1 MFDKNYNFREM
12 MDSLKLMDSKA
23 EALGLI
29 DAEYDELK
37 TLKKK
42 DIIGYLT
49 SLGIKEK
56 DAKAAVK
63 SSGIGK

>member
-1 MFDKNYNFREM
+1 MIDKIYNFREM
-12 MDSLKLMDSKA
+12 MDSLKLTDSKS

-37 TLKKK
+37 NLKKK
-42 DIIGYLT
+42 DIVGYLI
-49 SLGIKEK
+49 SLGIKKK
-56 DAKAAVK
+56 DAEAAVK